1 MMNRRKIL
9 TSTAAVSALA
19 VSGAFG
25 LRIPSARAGEVTL
38 YDDDRIVGQMDAPIT
53 IVEYA
58 SLTCPSCA
66 AFHANTYPELKK
78 QWIDTG
84 KARLVFRHFPLDGLG
99 LRAAAVSNCLE
110 GDRHF
115 GFIGILMK
123 SMQQWSQAKD
133 PVKALAQ
140 IAALA
145 GINQEQFDKCFNDEA
160 EMNRIL
166 ERRQEAAND
175 YTVNSTPSFLVNG
188 QLIRGGL
195 TFEDFDTLLKDQA

>member
-9 TSTAAVSALA
+9 TTTAAVSALA
-19 VSGAFG
+19 VGSFFG
-25 LRIPSARAGEVTL
+25 LRVPSAQAQDVSL
-38 YDDDRIVGQMDAPIT
+38 YDDDRIVGNTDAPIT

-58 SLTCPSCA
+58 SLTCPHCA
-66 AFHANTYPELKK
+66 SFHANTYPKLKE

-84 KARLVFRHFPLDGLG
+84 KAKLVFRHFPLDGLG

-115 GFIGILMK
+115 GFIEILMK
-123 SMQQWSQAKD
+123 SMQQWARAED

-140 IAALA
+140 ISALA

-160 EMNRIL
+160 EMNKIL
-166 ERRQEAAND
+166 ERRQEAASSYKVD
-175 YTVNSTPSFLVNG
+175 STPSFLVNG
-188 QLIRGGL
+188 RLVRGGL
-195 TFEDFDTLLKDQA
+195 DFDAFDKLLKDEA

>member
-1 MMNRRKIL
+1 
-9 TSTAAVSALA
+9 
-19 VSGAFG
+19 
-25 LRIPSARAGEVTL
+25 
-38 YDDDRIVGQMDAPIT
+38 
-53 IVEYA
+53 
-58 SLTCPSCA
+58 
-66 AFHANTYPELKK
+66 
-78 QWIDTG
+78 
-84 KARLVFRHFPLDGLG
+84 
-99 LRAAAVSNCLE
+99 
-110 GDRHF
+110 
-115 GFIGILMK
+115 MK